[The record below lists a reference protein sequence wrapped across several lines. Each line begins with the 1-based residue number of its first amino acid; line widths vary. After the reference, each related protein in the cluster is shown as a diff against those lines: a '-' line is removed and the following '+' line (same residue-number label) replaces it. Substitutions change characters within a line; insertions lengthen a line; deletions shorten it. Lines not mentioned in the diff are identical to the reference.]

1 MTIKERHMNVTSSPV
16 TPVHPAPYDLAPC
29 DLGSSA
35 AHARGCARAQGTV
48 LLIENDATIA
58 ELFVTILRDEG
69 YAMERAATPRTALAL
84 LAERGPDAFD
94 LVLSVPFTDPVDAP
108 YAWLDRLKGAVHAP
122 VVICGRCPDVFYA
135 DHRSRGYAA
144 FLEEPFDVQRL
155 INLVATLCAPA
166 PQPEQLKL
174 LDV

>member
-1 MTIKERHMNVTSSPV
+1 MNVTSSPV
-16 TPVHPAPYDLAPC
+16 TPVHPAPC

-35 AHARGCARAQGTV
+35 VHTRGCARAKGTV
-48 LLIENDATIA
+48 LLVENDATIA

-69 YAMERAATPRTALAL
+69 YAVERAATPRTTLVL
-84 LAERGPDAFD
+84 LAERDPDAFD

-122 VVICGRCPDVFYA
+122 VVICGRCPEVFYA

-155 INLVATLCAPA
+155 INLVAALCPSVS
-166 PQPEQLKL
+166 QPEQLKL